1 MLSPLPVLIV
11 SLASF
16 AAAQNPDRAP
26 LADEWGYRP
35 AENGTAAV
43 NPPALSWVLEK
54 DAISYAVEW
63 ANDSN
68 FKKPVS
74 IGELPWTVYTH
85 NAPFTPGKYFWHYR
99 LAGGSRWAHEFQG
112 QLRSRQADA
121 SSGAPGRAAMDH

>member
-1 MLSPLPVLIV
+1 MLSRILVLIV

-35 AENGTAAV
+35 AENGTVTV
-43 NPPALSWVLEK
+43 NPPAFSWVLEK
-54 DAISYAVEW
+54 DANSYAVEW
-63 ANDSN
+63 ASDSD

-85 NAPFTPGKYFWHYR
+85 NAPFTPGKCFWHYR
-99 LAGGSRWAHEFQG
+99 LALWLAELHVLFLPILHAHEQDLIRL
-112 QLRSRQADA
+112 Q
-121 SSGAPGRAAMDH
+121 M